1 MEPGKERD
9 KDLFIILYYFT
20 LESGITIIKL
30 QFSKCVQKSSVGSQ
44 KSVQGGPNYLTAP
57 IIYLYKVGFSS

>member
-9 KDLFIILYYFT
+9 KDLFIFLNYLT

-30 QFSKCVQKSSVGSQ
+30 QFSKCFQKSSWFSKINARGT
-44 KSVQGGPNYLTAP
+44 NYLTIP